1 MKSTDT
7 RLVLIMQENVEEGG
21 RGRGEGE
28 EEGRD
33 EGREGEREEKLSIF
47 QAYTRHTVFAVF
59 SFYP

>member
-1 MKSTDT
+1 
-7 RLVLIMQENVEEGG
+7 MQENVEEGG
-21 RGRGEGE
+21 RGRGEDE